1 MGVPKL
7 KLKIPVED
15 YLEGEKV
22 GEIRHEYIDG
32 EIYAMSGF
40 SKRHNEI
47 NGNLLEA
54 LRSHLKGSDCGTY
67 FVDVK
72 VRLEKLNRFYYPDL
86 VVVCGD
92 DAESEYYITKPT
104 IIVEIASPTTSATDR
119 REKLFAYQEIESL
132 QEYLMIEQDSP
143 YAELYRRRDDGL
155 WSWIVF
161 EANEELELDS
171 IDFKIRMADLYI

>member
-1 MGVPKL
+1 VPKL

-54 LRSHLKGSDCGTY
+54 LRSHLKGSEMRHVLCGR
-67 FVDVK
+67 K
-72 VRLEKLNRFYYPDL
+72 
-86 VVVCGD
+86 
-92 DAESEYYITKPT
+92 S
-104 IIVEIASPTTSATDR
+104 AS
-119 REKLFAYQEIESL
+119 
-132 QEYLMIEQDSP
+132 
-143 YAELYRRRDDGL
+143 
-155 WSWIVF
+155 
-161 EANEELELDS
+161 
-171 IDFKIRMADLYI
+171 